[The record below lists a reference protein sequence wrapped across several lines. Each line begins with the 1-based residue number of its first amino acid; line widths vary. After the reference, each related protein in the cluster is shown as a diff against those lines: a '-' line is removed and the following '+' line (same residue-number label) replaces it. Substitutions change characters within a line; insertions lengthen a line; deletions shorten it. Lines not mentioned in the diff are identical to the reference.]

1 MHGGPGDATQKG
13 VSAKRFGRR
22 RAIAAIGAVAASAA
36 VPLRV
41 QKSATRPAG
50 APPAAR
56 TRALRP
62 LAAPGAPRAL
72 THNELDTLGHLVETI
87 LPTTDTPGARDAG
100 VHTFLDD
107 VASIE
112 TDTRQ
117 ELQRGVALAHAKAV
131 ALHGRAYG
139 SLSPDQQDDVM
150 QALSEGAPNERAFF
164 AWLKRHVVDAY
175 YRSEIGQ
182 IGELQWVGHEFHT
195 TFPGA
200 CGHRDPLKHTRESWP
215 RASSAE
221 QP

>member
-1 MHGGPGDATQKG
+1 MDDGPGDAARKG
-13 VSAKRFGRR
+13 IPAKRFGRR
-22 RAIAAIGAVAASAA
+22 RALAAIGAVAASAA

-50 APPAAR
+50 PAASR

-62 LAAPGAPRAL
+62 LATPGAPRAL
-72 THNELDTLGHLVETI
+72 TRKELDTLSHLVETI
-87 LPTTDTPGARDAG
+87 LPTTDTPGARGAG

-112 TDTRQ
+112 LDTKQ
-117 ELQRGVALAHAKAV
+117 ELQRGIELADTKAV
-131 ALHGRAYG
+131 GLHGRAYER
-139 SLSPDQQDDVM
+139 LSSDQQDDVM
-150 QALSEGAPNERAFF
+150 LALSEGAPLERAFF
-164 AWLKRHVVDAY
+164 GWLKRRVVDAY

-182 IGELQWVGHEFHT
+182 VGELQWIGHEFHT

-200 CGHRDPLKHTRESWP
+200 CSHREPLKHPRESWP
-215 RASSAE
+215 RALSAD